1 MDIEESGKQIGEKLF
16 LLLDEEQKNAL
27 MQYILE
33 QEVCHGSALI
43 SCHTSSIIE
52 KNPLTEIQ
60 EGELYLCL
68 EHRTVRVRERIINLT
83 SKPARDGRPRRG
95 HDRRIEAVHVKGQIH
110 LAGKIRREQ

>member
-43 SCHTSSIIE
+43 SCHTSSVIE

-83 SKPARDGRPRRG
+83 SK
-95 HDRRIEAVHVKGQIH
+95 
-110 LAGKIRREQ
+110 

>member
-1 MDIEESGKQIGEKLF
+1 
-16 LLLDEEQKNAL
+16 

-33 QEVCHGSALI
+33 QGACHGTVFN
-43 SCHTSSIIE
+43 SCHTSSTAE

-83 SKPARDGRPRRG
+83 SKEFDILALLIANPKRVLLATIM
-95 HDRRIEAVHVKGQIH
+95 DRLRCCGVLMHCCVNNDCRKIITIVISGQY
-110 LAGKIRREQ
+110 

>member
-68 EHRTVRVRERIINLT
+68 EHRTVRVRERIINRQVKSLIYWHYSLPIPNVFLLT
-83 SKPARDGRPRRG
+83 N
-95 HDRRIEAVHVKGQIH
+95 
-110 LAGKIRREQ
+110 